1 MNNKK
6 NTVFLC
12 GFMGCGKSTVGKLLA
27 KKLGCGFVDMDEYI
41 VEKQGMSISQMFAEK
56 GEDYFRNA
64 ETEAVKELS
73 EKSGVIAC
81 GGGAMLR
88 KVNADIA
95 NSAGTVVFIDVP
107 FERCYARI
115 SGDKN
120 RPIVANNTKEE
131 LGLIFEGRAPV
142 YKENSAL
149 TADGSGS
156 PEEIAERIINALKI

>member
-1 MNNKK
+1 
-6 NTVFLC
+6 
-12 GFMGCGKSTVGKLLA
+12 MGCGKSTVGKLLA
-27 KKLGCGFVDMDEYI
+27 QKLGCGFVDMDDYI
-41 VEKQGMSISQMFAEK
+41 VKEQGMSIPQMFSEK
-56 GEDYFRNA
+56 GEDFFRNA
-64 ETEAVKELS
+64 EAEAIRELS
-73 EKSGVIAC
+73 EKDGVIAC

-88 KVNADIA
+88 KANADIA

-107 FERCYARI
+107 FERCYGRI

-131 LGLIFEGRAPV
+131 LNLIFDGRAPV

-156 PEEIAERIINALKI
+156 PEEIAERIIAALNA